1 MRSASCSSHSTL
13 TGGVKSD
20 HYAPQ
25 KGPRKNI
32 RDTST
37 RKRVIVTRIAL
48 YSHDSIGLGHVR
60 RNLALAHA
68 LSASLPA
75 LTGEAVSGL
84 LITGAS
90 DATTFPLPD
99 GWDWLVVPALTR
111 GEQGYESRHLHL
123 AMPVLTTMRG
133 NIVRVAL
140 RDFAPDLVIVDRHAL
155 GVHRELEGALAALR
169 ATRPRCSIVLGLR
182 EVLDRRSV
190 ALAEWRSLGGTQ
202 AVRELFDA
210 IWVYGDP
217 LIHNALATGEIPG
230 GLADLVVHTG
240 YLANGRPPGRS
251 NHGAEPFVLTMLGGG
266 SDGRD
271 LATTAARAAVPDG
284 YAHTIVT
291 GPQMPKAH
299 RSEIRALA
307 GPATTVVRSVPDA
320 LALARQASAV
330 VCMGGYNTVNEV
342 MSTTVPAL
350 IVPRVHRRQEQAI
363 RARALALHG
372 LIDSALPDTVTP
384 ELLGAWFQA
393 NVGRRVH
400 RTGVDLDG
408 LGRVGRLAADLLRA
422 GKAHNAQAEVR
433 HAV

>member
-1 MRSASCSSHSTL
+1 M
-13 TGGVKSD
+13 
-20 HYAPQ
+20 
-25 KGPRKNI
+25 
-32 RDTST
+32 
-37 RKRVIVTRIAL
+37 IVTRIAL

-60 RNLALAHA
+60 RNIALAHA
-68 LSASLPA
+68 LSAGLPA
-75 LTGEAVSGL
+75 LIGEPVSGL

-90 DATTFPLPD
+90 EATTFPLPH

-111 GEQGYESRHLHL
+111 GEQGYEPRHLHL
-123 AMPVLTTMRG
+123 AMPALTAMRG

-155 GVHRELEGALAALR
+155 GVQRELEGALTALR
-169 ATRPRCSIVLGLR
+169 ATRPQCVVVLGLR

-190 ALAEWRSLGGTQ
+190 ALAEWKALGGPQ
-202 AVRELFDA
+202 AIRELFDA

-217 LIHNALATGEIPG
+217 LIHNSLDTGEIPPA
-230 GLADLVVHTG
+230 LADMVVHTG

-251 NHGAEPFVLTMLGGG
+251 SHGTDAFVLTMLGGG

-271 LATTAARAAVPDG
+271 LATTAARATVPAG

-291 GPQMPKAH
+291 GPQMPKEH

-307 GPATTVVRSVPDA
+307 GATTTVVRSVPDA

-350 IVPRVHRRQEQAI
+350 VVPRVHRRQEQAI
-363 RARALALHG
+363 RAKALAVHG
-372 LIDSALPDTVTP
+372 LIDSVLPDLVTP
-384 ELLGAWFQA
+384 ELLGDWFQA
-393 NVGRRVH
+393 NVGRRVL
-400 RTGVDLDG
+400 RSGVDLDG
-408 LGRVGRLAADLLRA
+408 LHRVGQLAAELLRTSA
-422 GKAHNAQAEVR
+422 RAARIEVR
-433 HAV
+433 RAV

>member
-1 MRSASCSSHSTL
+1 M
-13 TGGVKSD
+13 
-20 HYAPQ
+20 
-25 KGPRKNI
+25 
-32 RDTST
+32 
-37 RKRVIVTRIAL
+37 VTRIAL

-123 AMPVLTTMRG
+123 AMPALTTMRG

-155 GVHRELEGALAALR
+155 GVQRELEGALAALR
-169 ATRPRCSIVLGLR
+169 ATRPQCAIVLGLR

-190 ALAEWRSLGGTQ
+190 ALSEWKALGGPR

-217 LIHNALATGEIPG
+217 LIHNALATGEIPAA
-230 GLADLVVHTG
+230 LADLVVHTG

-251 NHGAEPFVLTMLGGG
+251 SHGAEPFVLTMLGGG
-266 SDGRD
+266 SDGRE
-271 LATTAARAAVPDG
+271 LATAAVHAAVPAG
-284 YAHTIVT
+284 YQHTIVT
-291 GPQMPKAH
+291 GPQMPRAH

-363 RARALALHG
+363 RARALAAHG
-372 LIDSALPDTVTP
+372 LIDSALPSSVTP
-384 ELLGAWFQA
+384 ELLGDWFQA
-393 NVGRRVH
+393 NVGRTVH

-408 LGRVGRLAADLLRA
+408 LRRVGQLAADLLRA
-422 GKAHNAQAEVR
+422 SAAASVQSEVR